1 VIIVVVEHKQS
12 KPQFWIIC
20 LLLVSIPSYS
30 TNELLLI
37 PPFGCRRA
45 EKVAD
50 FTKRDVYFAIT
61 GCSSRR
67 PRRRGRRLA
76 QKHFA
81 TFSRVLH
88 PMNKTMPTEISL
100 EALIA
105 GDRAEFARLVDTY
118 SSPIYRLGLRML
130 GNSQDA
136 EDVLQNTF
144 LNALTH
150 IQNFEGRSSL
160 ATWLYRIASNE
171 ALMLIRKKKPEV
183 NLEDVKGGEEDEDL
197 RPTQFVDWSALP
209 EDELL
214 SGEGKKALDEA
225 IHTLPESLRI
235 VFLLRDVE
243 GLSIKET
250 AEALNLTET
259 NVKTRLLRARM
270 ALREGLSTY
279 YGERLPA
286 RSEK

>member
-1 VIIVVVEHKQS
+1 M
-12 KPQFWIIC
+12 
-20 LLLVSIPSYS
+20 
-30 TNELLLI
+30 
-37 PPFGCRRA
+37 
-45 EKVAD
+45 D
-50 FTKRDVYFAIT
+50 
-61 GCSSRR
+61 
-67 PRRRGRRLA
+67 
-76 QKHFA
+76 
-81 TFSRVLH
+81 
-88 PMNKTMPTEISL
+88 KTMPNEISL

-105 GDRAEFARLVDTY
+105 GDRAEFARLVDEY
-118 SSPIYRLGLRML
+118 SSQIYRLGLRML
-130 GNSQDA
+130 GSPQDA

-144 LNALTH
+144 INALTH
-150 IQNFEGRSSL
+150 IHKFEGRSNI

-183 NLEDVKGGEEDEDL
+183 NLEDVEGGDDDEDL

-214 SGEGKKALDEA
+214 SGEGKQALDDT
-225 IHTLPESLRI
+225 IDTLPESMRI

-270 ALREGLSTY
+270 FLREGLSTY
-279 YGERLPA
+279 YGERLSV